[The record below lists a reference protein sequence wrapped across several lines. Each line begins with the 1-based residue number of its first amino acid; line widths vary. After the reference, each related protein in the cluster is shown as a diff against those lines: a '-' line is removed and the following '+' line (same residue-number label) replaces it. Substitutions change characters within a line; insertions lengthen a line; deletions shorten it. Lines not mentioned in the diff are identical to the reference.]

1 MRANVRAGEK
11 NGNQLLQPLS
21 VITVNPI
28 PQRLVLSYHSRTI
41 ATANMRRAVFA
52 SRYFA
57 ETAQTSCAA
66 AIFWFS
72 AKCARLVV
80 RFG

>member
-1 MRANVRAGEK
+1 
-11 NGNQLLQPLS
+11 
-21 VITVNPI
+21 
-28 PQRLVLSYHSRTI
+28 
-41 ATANMRRAVFA
+41 MRRAVFA